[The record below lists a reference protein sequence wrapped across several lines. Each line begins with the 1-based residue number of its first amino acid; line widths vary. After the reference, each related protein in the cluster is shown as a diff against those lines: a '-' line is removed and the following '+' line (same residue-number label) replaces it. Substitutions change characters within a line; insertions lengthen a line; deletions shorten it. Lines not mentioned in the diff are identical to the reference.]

1 MKLVTARQ
9 MQAIDR
15 AAACQYGLPGLILME
30 NAGRAVA
37 EAVRRH
43 APRARSAAILAG
55 AGNNGGD
62 GFVAARHL
70 SLNSLPGAGHLAVTV
85 FLAAP
90 REKLKGDALLNFH
103 ALRAFPVSI
112 REVTGD
118 NLSGELAALG
128 RSDLL
133 VDALFGTGLAG
144 PLSPFYIGLI
154 AGAQAAAIPILAVD
168 IPSGL
173 GADSGTPLGASFRA
187 TWTVTMGLPKVG
199 MWAPSAAAFV
209 GEMEVAEI
217 GFPPDLLADESLPGH
232 LIGPDLLRLILPP
245 RPNQAHKGSSGTVLV
260 LAGSLPYRGAA
271 NLAGMAALRSGAGLS
286 RLGLPRSL
294 CLLNLDKPDE
304 LVQLPLPEEDSPAL
318 TPAALEMALE
328 EAAEADAV
336 VLGPGLGQDPRT
348 AAFVF
353 AFLRRN
359 WTATVL
365 DADGL
370 NIVASN
376 PTILLE
382 TPAPLVLTPHPGEMG
397 RLLAV
402 STQVIQEDRIGG
414 CLEASSRYG
423 CVTVLKGFRT
433 VVGDPTGRFYINP
446 TGGPAMATAGMGD
459 ILAGA
464 IGGLLAQG
472 ATPLEATLLGV
483 YAHGLAG
490 DLAAAEIG
498 KRGIL
503 PSDLLPRLPRAMEM
517 E

>member
-1 MKLVTARQ
+1 MKLVTAHE

-15 AAACQYGLPGLILME
+15 AATSEYGIPTLILME

-43 APRARSAAILAG
+43 APRARSVAILAG

-70 SLNSLPGAGHLAVTV
+70 SRHLPVTV

-90 REKLKGDALLNFH
+90 REKLKGDALLNFRT
-103 ALRAFPVSI
+103 LQAFPVSV
-112 REVTGD
+112 REVCES
-118 NLSGELAALG
+118 NLTSELAALG
-128 RSDLL
+128 RCDLL
-133 VDALFGTGLAG
+133 VDALFGTGLSG
-144 PLSPFYIGLI
+144 PLSPFHTHLI
-154 AGAQAAAIPILAVD
+154 EGAQAAAIPILAVD

-173 GADSGTPLGASFRA
+173 AADSGVPLGISFHAR
-187 TWTVTMGLPKVG
+187 WTVTMGLPKVG
-199 MWAPSAAAFV
+199 MWAPSAAGFV
-209 GEMEVAEI
+209 GEMEVADI
-217 GFPPDLLADESLPGH
+217 GFPPALLADESLPGH
-232 LIGPDLLRLILPP
+232 LIEPDLLGGILPP
-245 RPNQAHKGSSGTVLV
+245 RPSQAHKGSSGTVLV

-286 RLGLPRSL
+286 RLGLARSL

-304 LVQLPLPEEDSPAL
+304 LVQLPLPEEDSPVLA
-318 TPAALEMALE
+318 PVALEMALE
-328 EAAEADAV
+328 AAAEARAV

-353 AFLRRN
+353 AFLRSN
-359 WTATVL
+359 QTATVL

-402 STQVIQEDRIGG
+402 STQAIQEERINR
-414 CLEASSRYG
+414 CL
-423 CVTVLKGFRT
+423 
-433 VVGDPTGRFYINP
+433 
-446 TGGPAMATAGMGD
+446 
-459 ILAGA
+459 
-464 IGGLLAQG
+464 
-472 ATPLEATLLGV
+472 
-483 YAHGLAG
+483 
-490 DLAAAEIG
+490 
-498 KRGIL
+498 
-503 PSDLLPRLPRAMEM
+503 
-517 E
+517 

>member
-15 AAACQYGLPGLILME
+15 AAADEYDLPTLILME

-43 APRARSAAILAG
+43 APRARSVAILAG
-55 AGNNGGD
+55 AGNNSGD

-70 SLNSLPGAGHLAVTV
+70 SLNSLPGAGQLTVTV

-90 REKLKGDALLNFH
+90 REKLKGDALLNFRT
-103 ALRAFPVSI
+103 LQGFPVSV
-112 REVTGD
+112 REVCEG
-118 NLSGELAALG
+118 NLAGELAALG
-128 RSDLL
+128 RCDLL
-133 VDALFGTGLAG
+133 VDALFGTGLSG
-144 PLSPFYIGLI
+144 LLSPFYIGLI
-154 AGAQAAAIPILAVD
+154 EGAQAAAIPILAVD

-173 GADSGTPLGASFRA
+173 AADSGAPLGTSFRA

-209 GEMEVAEI
+209 GEMEVADI
-217 GFPPDLLADESLPGH
+217 GFPPALLVDESLPGH
-232 LIGPDLLRLILPP
+232 LIGPDLLGGILPS
-245 RPNQAHKGSSGTVLV
+245 RPSQAHKGSSGTVLV

-271 NLAGMAALRSGAGLS
+271 NLAGLAALRSGAGLS

-304 LVQLPLPEEDSPAL
+304 LVQWPLPEEDSPAL
-318 TPAALEMALE
+318 APAALEMALE
-328 EAAEADAV
+328 AAAKADAV

-348 AAFVF
+348 AAFLF

-382 TPAPLVLTPHPGEMG
+382 TPAP
-397 RLLAV
+397 
-402 STQVIQEDRIGG
+402 
-414 CLEASSRYG
+414 
-423 CVTVLKGFRT
+423 
-433 VVGDPTGRFYINP
+433 
-446 TGGPAMATAGMGD
+446 
-459 ILAGA
+459 
-464 IGGLLAQG
+464 
-472 ATPLEATLLGV
+472 
-483 YAHGLAG
+483 
-490 DLAAAEIG
+490 
-498 KRGIL
+498 
-503 PSDLLPRLPRAMEM
+503 
-517 E
+517 